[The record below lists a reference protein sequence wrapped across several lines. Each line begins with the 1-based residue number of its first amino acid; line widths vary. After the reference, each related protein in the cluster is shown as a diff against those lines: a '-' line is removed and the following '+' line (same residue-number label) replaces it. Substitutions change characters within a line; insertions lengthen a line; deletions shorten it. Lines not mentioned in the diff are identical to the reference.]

1 MRPIDSLARAN
12 RDKRNTPNYF
22 KPKIDSEENKE
33 GRSHRCSSRQRQKR
47 EKVVGKKR
55 AVNAAAAA
63 AADAN
68 ADTNTNANTNT
79 NTNTNTSTNADPD
92 ADADADAGRAA
103 DADLNGRID
112 DIIDEFEEFE
122 KL

>member
-47 EKVVGKKR
+47 EKAVGEKR

-63 AADAN
+63 DAD

-79 NTNTNTSTNADPD
+79 NTNTSTNADP
-92 ADADADAGRAA
+92 DADADAGRAA